1 MLFKPRK
8 PTTFYFEAVFR
19 LPICFNREHFF
30 SGRLLCTSSKVK
42 PNPVILCFN
51 HYKSP
56 LDSKEIN
63 QSTLKEINP
72 EYSLE
77 GLMPKLQYLG
87 HLMRRVNSLKRANSS
102 FPNTGKD

>member
-8 PTTFYFEAVFR
+8 PTIFYFETVFR
-19 LPICFNREHFF
+19 LPICFISGHFF

-56 LDSKEIN
+56 LDSKDII

-72 EYSLE
+72 EYSLAPVLRPYDVKSQLIE
-77 GLMPKLQYLG
+77 KSQLI
-87 HLMRRVNSLKRANSS
+87 
-102 FPNTGKD
+102 FP